1 MCALFAADVLIFERG
16 KQKGPKAR
24 SRRIDLD
31 DWKRIT
37 PTLGKTLQEKV
48 QARRVALQ
56 EGSID
61 AGTAVAQTLRERNQ
75 LAGSLHAPTVKAR
88 KHQQRRGGKIVYC
101 ERKGNIRV
109 DVRARGRA
117 KRSAPRKA
125 AACAPG
131 GTEGQ

>member
-1 MCALFAADVLIFERG
+1 MGEE
-16 KQKGPKAR
+16 KE
-24 SRRIDLD
+24 
-31 DWKRIT
+31 KREEEEEEEE
-37 PTLGKTLQEKV
+37 EK
-48 QARRVALQ
+48 
-56 EGSID
+56 E
-61 AGTAVAQTLRERNQ
+61 E
-75 LAGSLHAPTVKAR
+75 
-88 KHQQRRGGKIVYC
+88 GGKIVYC

>member
-1 MCALFAADVLIFERG
+1 MLAPPQSLQVFLTRLCWQMLVPPQSLQVLL
-16 KQKGPKAR
+16 
-24 SRRIDLD
+24 RRLCGQMLV
-31 DWKRIT
+31 
-37 PTLGKTLQEKV
+37 PPQ
-48 QARRVALQ
+48 
-56 EGSID
+56 
-61 AGTAVAQTLRERNQ
+61 
-75 LAGSLHAPTVKAR
+75 SLHLLLMQLCWQMPVPPQSL
-88 KHQQRRGGKIVYC
+88 HLGGKIVYC

>member
-1 MCALFAADVLIFERG
+1 MSPPPSHASTVCATGQTAQVDVGQERTAAG
-16 KQKGPKAR
+16 KLVGCAA
-24 SRRIDLD
+24 
-31 DWKRIT
+31 
-37 PTLGKTLQEKV
+37 GKLV
-48 QARRVALQ
+48 
-56 EGSID
+56 
-61 AGTAVAQTLRERNQ
+61 
-75 LAGSLHAPTVKAR
+75 
-88 KHQQRRGGKIVYC
+88 RGGKIVYC

>member
-1 MCALFAADVLIFERG
+1 MFEKRMEPLVRAAFLKRRVGYTRTVTRVLSSHYPTSLPPES
-16 KQKGPKAR
+16 PN
-24 SRRIDLD
+24 
-31 DWKRIT
+31 KRI
-37 PTLGKTLQEKV
+37 V
-48 QARRVALQ
+48 
-56 EGSID
+56 SD
-61 AGTAVAQTLRERNQ
+61 D
-75 LAGSLHAPTVKAR
+75 SLSR
-88 KHQQRRGGKIVYC
+88 KKEEGGKIVYC

>member
-1 MCALFAADVLIFERG
+1 MPYLDPLPPAEHPPFMPLLFPEADETSEAAR
-16 KQKGPKAR
+16 
-24 SRRIDLD
+24 
-31 DWKRIT
+31 
-37 PTLGKTLQEKV
+37 
-48 QARRVALQ
+48 
-56 EGSID
+56 
-61 AGTAVAQTLRERNQ
+61 
-75 LAGSLHAPTVKAR
+75 LHGV
-88 KHQQRRGGKIVYC
+88 GGKIVYC